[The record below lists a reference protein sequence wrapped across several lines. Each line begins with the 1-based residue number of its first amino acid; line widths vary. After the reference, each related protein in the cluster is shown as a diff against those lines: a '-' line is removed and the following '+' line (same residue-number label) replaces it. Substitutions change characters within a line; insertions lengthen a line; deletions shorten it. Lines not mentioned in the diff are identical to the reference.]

1 MYREARKALIIGID
15 DYPFSPLEGCVSD
28 AVQLSKLLKSHYDRK
43 PNFEIRTLLSS
54 KEKIDKTILK
64 EEIES
69 LFSGNPAIALLYF
82 AGHGYLNSYGGYLVT
97 QDFTR
102 YDEGV
107 SMDEIM
113 RCANGS
119 GAQNKVIILDCCYS
133 GKLAAPQLVDRKVS
147 ELADGVTILTSC
159 QANETAKESN
169 KGIFSSLLI
178 DAVDGQCAD
187 LTGNILPSNI
197 YAYIDR
203 TLGQWG
209 GQRPIFKTNV
219 SAFISLKE
227 VEPLIELSMLRKIVT
242 YFSDRNVEYPLNPSY
257 EFTEPNADNECV
269 KIFKELQKMESVG
282 LVAPVGEEHMYYAA
296 INSKSCQLTNLGKQ
310 YWSLIKLEK
319 I

>member
-1 MYREARKALIIGID
+1 MYREARKALIVGID

-28 AVQLSKLLKSHYDRK
+28 AVQLSKLLKSHYDGK
-43 PNFEIRTLLSS
+43 PNFEIKALLSS
-54 KEKIDKTILK
+54 KEKINRPVLK
-64 EEIES
+64 EEIER

-82 AGHGYLNSYGGYLVT
+82 AGHGYLNSYDGYLVT

-102 YDEGV
+102 YNEGV

-113 RCANGS
+113 RCANDS
-119 GAQNKVIILDCCYS
+119 KAQNKVIILDCCYS
-133 GKLAAPQLVDRKVS
+133 GRLATPLLMDRKVS

-159 QANETAKESN
+159 QATETAQESRR
-169 KGIFSSLLI
+169 GVFSSLLI
-178 DAVDGQCAD
+178 DAISGQCAD

-227 VEPLIELSMLRKIVT
+227 VEPLIELSVLRKLVT
-242 YFSDRNVEYPLNPSY
+242 YFSARDAVYPLDPSY
-257 EFTEPNADNECV
+257 EFTEPDANDSCV
-269 KIFKELQKMESVG
+269 SIFKELQKMESVG
-282 LVAPVGEEHMYYAA
+282 LVAPVGEAHMYYAA
-296 INSKSCQLTNLGKQ
+296 MNSKACRLTNLGKQ